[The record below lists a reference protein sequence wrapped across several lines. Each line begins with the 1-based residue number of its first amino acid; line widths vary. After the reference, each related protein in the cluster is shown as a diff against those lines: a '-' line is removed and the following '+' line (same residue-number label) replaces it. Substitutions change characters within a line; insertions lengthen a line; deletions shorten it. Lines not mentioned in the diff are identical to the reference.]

1 MEDSCIYVSSRG
13 LMKSCT
19 IKNKIYASSD
29 DHLEIE
35 EFIKIKKN
43 DTVYVNNSAIHNFF
57 LTIFP
62 KITEPFILVSG
73 DSDILM
79 YPNDYIDNP
88 KIIHWFCQNLMM
100 SHPKMTHMPIGLDYH
115 TIANVNTMHPW
126 GIGCN
131 PIDQELILKNV
142 NILPLEERLC
152 YCYINFHLPYW
163 GINTRGDRQE
173 CLENIDKNIC
183 YFQKDYLTRKS
194 VWIQQ
199 SRFIFVVCPYGGGHD
214 THRLWESLILGN
226 IPIIKSSGLD
236 PLFENLN
243 VCIVKSWSDINIKYL
258 TNYLRSMKSCNN
270 NKLYLSYWYNLI
282 NSYKVL

>member
-1 MEDSCIYVSSRG
+1 MEDSCTYVSSRG
-13 LMKSCT
+13 LMKSCS

-29 DHLEIE
+29 DHLELE

-43 DTVYVNNSAIHNFF
+43 DVVYVNNSAIETFF

-62 KITEPFILVSG
+62 QIKEPFILVSG
-73 DSDILM
+73 DSDICM
-79 YPNDYIDNP
+79 YPNSYIDDP
-88 KIIHWFCQNLMM
+88 KIIHWFCQNLLQ
-100 SHPKMTHMPIGLDYH
+100 SHVKMTCLPIGLDYH

-126 GIGCN
+126 GNGCK
-131 PIDQELILKNV
+131 PIDQELLLKNV
-142 NILPLEERLC
+142 SIVPLEKRLFG
-152 YCYINFHLPYW
+152 CYINFHLPHW

-173 CLENIDKNIC
+173 CLESIDKNIC
-183 YFQKDYLTRKS
+183 YFQNDYLNRTT
-194 VWIQQ
+194 VWLEQ
-199 SRFIFVVCPYGGGHD
+199 SKFVFVLCPYGGGHD

-243 VCIVKSWSDINIKYL
+243 VCIVKSWSDVNIDFL
-258 TNYLRSMKSCNN
+258 TNYIRSIKPRSND
-270 NKLYLSYWYNLI
+270 KLYLHYWINLI